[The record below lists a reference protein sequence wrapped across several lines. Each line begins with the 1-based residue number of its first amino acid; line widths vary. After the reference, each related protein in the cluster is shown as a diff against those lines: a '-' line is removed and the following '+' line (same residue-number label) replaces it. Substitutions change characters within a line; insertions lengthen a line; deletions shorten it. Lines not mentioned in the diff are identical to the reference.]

1 MPLPDLAQFC
11 IQISQGP
18 GALCITLPGG
28 AQLCAQT
35 GIEFGDTASIARSLL
50 AQVNA
55 ALTPLVPIF
64 NIIDVVK
71 LVFDALGAVTNPF
84 ELAKILVKL
93 GEKIDALL
101 QLLPQYSVPR
111 MVIAI
116 IDALVAALQ
125 GLRAELQAIVAQ
137 QARIAAAATLAA
149 QPGNEQLQIVV
160 DCATGNFDAQ
170 LVNLNTT
177 LAPLNR
183 LLGIVNLLLG
193 LAGQPALPSV
203 ADLGDDPQAA
213 LAPLDATIEALQA
226 VQAALPG

>member
-1 MPLPDLAQFC
+1 MPLPDLSQFC
-11 IQISQGP
+11 VQINQGP
-18 GALCITLPGG
+18 GELCITLPGG
-28 AQLCAQT
+28 AQLCAQA
-35 GIEFGDTASIARSLL
+35 GIEFGDTATIARSLL

-64 NIIDVVK
+64 NVIDVVK
-71 LVFDALGAVTNPF
+71 LVFDALGAVTNPIRLAEILG
-84 ELAKILVKL
+84 ELA
-93 GEKIDALL
+93 EKIDALL

-116 IDALVAALQ
+116 IDALVATLQ
-125 GLRAELQAIVAQ
+125 GLRSELQAIIRQ

-160 DCATGNFDAQ
+160 DCATGNLDAQ
-170 LVNLNTT
+170 LANLNAT

-193 LAGQPALPSV
+193 LAGQAPLPSV
-203 ADLGDDPQAA
+203 ADLGDDPLAA
-213 LAPLDATIEALQA
+213 LAPLDATITALQTL
-226 VQAALPG
+226 QAALPG